1 MIKLVSLLLFSGL
14 IFCQDLLILKSDQ
27 EYRGI
32 FDRFELD
39 RVYFIPEGQ
48 EVTQSVQVKMVS
60 LLKQGPLT
68 LVKNGK
74 LTLSPSGEESSYVIN
89 GVKYVSVLDNE
100 VRDLASRIINSSVHH
115 KNPGIIDSPSIIAL
129 LGFPISMALG
139 EFVAPSYTEP
149 EPYMLSF
156 YSGFFLLSLSKYLK
170 FNKFN
175 MIDER
180 NSFLNS
186 TQEFNIDSKDR
197 SVIFAGQLGEL
208 AAYRSIERHKFHM
221 SSFRRFMT
229 NYAVTMPV
237 VPILINLSPP
247 LILAY
252 PFIFPKLYDR
262 YNQNTYFDKKKRN
275 YLLSLPENEHEVF
288 KSKYDP
294 IIENYRSEKRSN
306 ISKKDRQY
314 NLINASTIAAAGCIT
329 VVVMVMSYLSSI
341 TWG

>member
-48 EVTQSVQVKMVS
+48 EVTQSVQIKMVS

-68 LVKNGK
+68 LVKDGQ
-74 LTLSPSGEESSYVIN
+74 LTLNASDEESSYVIN
-89 GVKYVSVLDNE
+89 GVKYVRAPENK
-100 VRDLASRIINSSVHH
+100 VRDIASRIINSSVHH

-139 EFVAPSYTEP
+139 ESVAPSYTEP

-170 FNKFN
+170 FNNFD

-186 TQEFNIDSKDR
+186 TQEFNLGTNDR

-221 SSFRRFMT
+221 SSFRRFLT

-252 PFIFPKLYDR
+252 PFIFPKLYDS

-275 YLLSLPENEHEVF
+275 YLLSLPGNEHEVF

-314 NLINASTIAAAGCIT
+314 NLVNASTIAAAGCIT

>member
-1 MIKLVSLLLFSGL
+1 MIKLIPILLTSGFT
-14 IFCQDLLILKSDQ
+14 FCQDLLILKSGQ

-32 FDRFELD
+32 FDRFELE

-48 EVTQSVQVKMVS
+48 EVTQSVQIKMVS
-60 LLKQGPLT
+60 LLKQGPST

-74 LTLSPSGEESSYVIN
+74 WTLNASGEESSYVIN
-89 GVKYVSVLDNE
+89 GVKYMRTPDND
-100 VRDLASRIINSSVHH
+100 VRDIASKIINSSVHH

-129 LGFPISMALG
+129 IGFPISMALG
-139 EFVAPSYTEP
+139 ESVAPSYTEP

-156 YSGFFLLSLSKYLK
+156 YSGFFLLSLSKHIK
-170 FNKFN
+170 FNNFN

-180 NSFLNS
+180 NSFMNS
-186 TQEFNIDSKDR
+186 TQEFNLGTNDR
-197 SVIFAGQLGEL
+197 SVIFAEQLGEL

-221 SSFRRFMT
+221 SSFRRFLT

-237 VPILINLSPP
+237 VPIIINLSPP

-252 PFIFPKLYDR
+252 PFIFPKLYDS
-262 YNQNTYFDKKKRN
+262 YNQKTYFDKKMRN

-294 IIENYRSEKRSN
+294 IIENYKSEKKSN
-306 ISKKDRQY
+306 ISKKDNQY
-314 NLINASTIAAAGCIT
+314 NLVNASTIAAAGCIT
-329 VVVMVMSYLSSI
+329 IFVMVMSYLSSI
-341 TWG
+341 TLG